1 MSTSWTIDIETRRA
15 ADEAWR
21 LLERKY
27 IGGGALLDWL
37 VTPYPWPPT
46 LANEG
51 FTAFPP
57 LEVSLGLPD
66 DFHALVDMQRRLAA
80 LPTIVTTIRS
90 L

>member
-1 MSTSWTIDIETRRA
+1 MPGTGSLSAGDAELLARAALGFAGLFLDRRTMSTSWTIDIETRRA

-21 LLERKY
+21 LLERQY

-51 FTAFPP
+51 FTAF
-57 LEVSLGLPD
+57 
-66 DFHALVDMQRRLAA
+66 HRL
-80 LPTIVTTIRS
+80 R
-90 L
+90 